1 MKKLVLFME
10 TRALQ
15 RQKKL
20 SDSEQTI
27 AEIRA
32 LRWELSKK
40 IKTYEDVK
48 TIEKNMFD
56 LRQSLK
62 SKK

>member
-1 MKKLVLFME
+1 MKTVTVEK
-10 TRALQ
+10 
-15 RQKKL
+15 QKKL

-48 TIEKNMFD
+48 KLEKEVDEEMCA
-56 LRQSLK
+56 LRIQLK
-62 SKK
+62 KQV

>member
-1 MKKLVLFME
+1 ME
-10 TRALQ
+10 TKTVQ
-15 RQKKL
+15 RQKI
-20 SDSEQTI
+20 SDSDKTI

-48 TIEKNMFD
+48 KLEKEVDEEMCA
-56 LRQSLK
+56 LRIQLK
-62 SKK
+62 KQV

>member
-1 MKKLVLFME
+1 MKTVTVEK
-10 TRALQ
+10 
-15 RQKKL
+15 QKKL

-40 IKTYEDVK
+40 VTSYEDLK
-48 TIEKNMFD
+48 KIEEKI
-56 LRQSLK
+56 LTRLLVLEAQA
-62 SKK
+62 KK

>member
-1 MKKLVLFME
+1 ME
-10 TRALQ
+10 IVAVQ
-15 RQKKL
+15 RQKKI
-20 SDSEQTI
+20 SDSDKTI

-48 TIEKNMFD
+48 KLEQEMSV
-56 LRQSLK
+56 LRQHIK
-62 SKK
+62 NKK